1 MNERP
6 HLAKNKVDV
15 IAAVLGVCG
24 GLTSLYFYT
33 LKSANAYLLMIG
45 IIFTFTSIAYLL
57 FRKKL
62 VYPVELNIQPD
73 SHLNLVLNII
83 FVLLFTSSIYVLHTN
98 VFRPPIYFVL
108 ISLCASIL
116 AVEVLLYNPDKK
128 YLLYILLFE
137 ICLVAFNLRAGIY
150 LNYSG
155 MIGIDPW
162 ELRLLVEDII
172 NTGAV
177 VESEFLGKYSSF
189 PIMQIY
195 SAIASLICGVSS
207 KLGMFIA
214 VTLPNIFCSI
224 LIFLIARKLFNE
236 KIGLIAMLI
245 YGFCDFSIAY
255 SIQICAWSF
264 GIALYIIIL
273 YLLIGTKETINKYQ
287 SHFLFLFFALLI
299 LTHPVPTTIM
309 LIPVIILFVYAKLF
323 KSKGAISD
331 TMVASCIVGTLSY
344 WIYASYTTSANVK
357 QNFFDTIAGPLY
369 YSLTTKAAVLH
380 RVETIESTTGATA
393 HLFFESLLNILGFG
407 LLVLFGL
414 VGGLIL
420 LSDKRRDPLKLSL
433 ILISFVLFAFPFA
446 FGFLGIRNIMNYRW
460 FVYGY
465 VTLAIL
471 AAVGLHT
478 LIGHSRDINKKI
490 IAIFLIIFV
499 ISFIMTTN
507 TMCNHDS
514 PIYFKD
520 AAKRL
525 ALSEQE
531 LSLRNELINA
541 YSGPVWM
548 DGTYNRAIIY
558 GEPFRDPKD
567 ITYFHPGYSYADF
580 CEGSLP
586 QSLVIW
592 REDYKDTPTE
602 LISPSKGR
610 VLVVFGENF
619 KEKLESGAYNRIYCN
634 EQVTAYLY
642 I

>member
-1 MNERP
+1 
-6 HLAKNKVDV
+6 
-15 IAAVLGVCG
+15 
-24 GLTSLYFYT
+24 
-33 LKSANAYLLMIG
+33 
-45 IIFTFTSIAYLL
+45 
-57 FRKKL
+57 
-62 VYPVELNIQPD
+62 
-73 SHLNLVLNII
+73 
-83 FVLLFTSSIYVLHTN
+83 
-98 VFRPPIYFVL
+98 
-108 ISLCASIL
+108 
-116 AVEVLLYNPDKK
+116 VEVLLYNPDKK

-273 YLLIGTKETINKYQ
+273 YLLIGTKGAINKYQ

-309 LIPVIILFVYAKLF
+309 LIPLIILLVCAKLF

-471 AAVGLHT
+471 AAIGLHT

>member
-1 MNERP
+1 
-6 HLAKNKVDV
+6 
-15 IAAVLGVCG
+15 
-24 GLTSLYFYT
+24 
-33 LKSANAYLLMIG
+33 
-45 IIFTFTSIAYLL
+45 
-57 FRKKL
+57 
-62 VYPVELNIQPD
+62 
-73 SHLNLVLNII
+73 
-83 FVLLFTSSIYVLHTN
+83 
-98 VFRPPIYFVL
+98 
-108 ISLCASIL
+108 
-116 AVEVLLYNPDKK
+116 
-128 YLLYILLFE
+128 
-137 ICLVAFNLRAGIY
+137 
-150 LNYSG
+150 
-155 MIGIDPW
+155 
-162 ELRLLVEDII
+162 
-172 NTGAV
+172 
-177 VESEFLGKYSSF
+177 
-189 PIMQIY
+189 
-195 SAIASLICGVSS
+195 
-207 KLGMFIA
+207 
-214 VTLPNIFCSI
+214 
-224 LIFLIARKLFNE
+224 
-236 KIGLIAMLI
+236 
-245 YGFCDFSIAY
+245 
-255 SIQICAWSF
+255 
-264 GIALYIIIL
+264 
-273 YLLIGTKETINKYQ
+273 
-287 SHFLFLFFALLI
+287 
-299 LTHPVPTTIM
+299 
-309 LIPVIILFVYAKLF
+309 
-323 KSKGAISD
+323 
-331 TMVASCIVGTLSY
+331 
-344 WIYASYTTSANVK
+344 VK